1 MAPEVRTPRRDAGLT
16 IRAAAP
22 TEYAEIGE
30 LTVRAYA
37 TVGDPLEGGPSYAA
51 YERELRDVAG
61 RAETCQVLVA
71 IDRGSQIL
79 GAVTYV
85 PGPGTP
91 WSDTERDGEAGF
103 RALAVD
109 PAARGQ
115 GVGRALATACIERAR
130 EAGRHGVAIYT
141 RPSMT
146 AAQGMYESLGFVRER
161 TRDWEFEPGQ
171 WLWSYV
177 LTV

>member
-1 MAPEVRTPRRDAGLT
+1 MARLDTDLAIRTATPADYR
-16 IRAAAP
+16 
-22 TEYAEIGE
+22 EIGE

-37 TVGDPLEGGPSYAA
+37 TVGDPLLGDPTYTA
-51 YERELRDVAG
+51 YEEELRDVAG
-61 RAETCQVLVA
+61 RAATCLVLVA
-71 IDRGSQIL
+71 VDRAARIH

-91 WSDTERDGEAGF
+91 WSETERDGEAGF

-109 PAARGQ
+109 PASRGR
-115 GVGRALATACIERAR
+115 GAGRALATACIELAR
-130 EAGRHGVAIYT
+130 RDGRSAVAILT

-146 AAQGMYESLGFVRER
+146 AAHRLYESLGFARDPS
-161 TRDWEFEPGQ
+161 RDWEFEPGE

-177 LTV
+177 LAL